1 MAPDQWFGMLTDY
14 RSRSTPKLRQ
24 PAAPAPDAGKS
35 RCIFLRRD
43 ESKQLLVFCLSK
55 IAVVNARLRVSGS
68 RDSATVRG
76 WATGTAARA
85 IRQSFVQDTFDGAG
99 AAAALDIAAEAAVD
113 FVRGQRLRPRGR
125 YHVAHLVVA
134 KHVA

>member
-1 MAPDQWFGMLTDY
+1 MAPGQWSGVLTGY
-14 RSRSTPKLRQ
+14 RSRSTPILRQ
-24 PAAPAPDAGKS
+24 PAAPASDARKS

-43 ESKQLLVFCLSK
+43 KSKQLLVFRLSE
-55 IAVVNARLRVSGS
+55 IAVVSVRLHVCGS
-68 RDSATVRG
+68 RAFATVRG

-99 AAAALDIAAEAAVD
+99 AATALHTAAEATVD
-113 FVRGQRLRPRGR
+113 FVRGQRMRPRGR